1 MATQTAPTRTRRG
14 KMPGQMRLLAAS
26 AMIIVGAFLPWLYT
40 PVGTITGM
48 RGPGLWTATVGVLA
62 LAGAL
67 VPVRVLAILQAA
79 AAAVLCVAIPVWQ
92 FVHVFSKVGMG
103 GWLPGPGLVLT
114 LAGGVLAGVAEHGE
128 QDLLL
133 VPHRLAQV
141 LQLRAGG
148 VHHHVLPRGRHVHR
162 GATGAAGDHVGGAG
176 GAQGRASPRLL
187 ARAVAARS
195 RPGREPDVDQ
205 CRIQML
211 SHV

>member
-67 VPVRVLAILQAA
+67 VPVRVLAILQASA
-79 AAAVLCVAIPVWQ
+79 AAALCVALPVWQ
-92 FVHVFSKVGMG
+92 FLHVFTKVGMG

-114 LAGGVLAGVAEHGE
+114 LAGGVLAGVA
-128 QDLLL
+128 
-133 VPHRLAQV
+133 AW
-141 LQLRAGG
+141 QLWSLRRA
-148 VHHHVLPRGRHVHR
+148 
-162 GATGAAGDHVGGAG
+162 
-176 GAQGRASPRLL
+176 
-187 ARAVAARS
+187 
-195 RPGREPDVDQ
+195 
-205 CRIQML
+205 
-211 SHV
+211 

>member
-114 LAGGVLAGVAEHGE
+114 LAGGVLAGVA
-128 QDLLL
+128 
-133 VPHRLAQV
+133 AW
-141 LQLRAGG
+141 QLWSLRRA
-148 VHHHVLPRGRHVHR
+148 
-162 GATGAAGDHVGGAG
+162 
-176 GAQGRASPRLL
+176 
-187 ARAVAARS
+187 
-195 RPGREPDVDQ
+195 
-205 CRIQML
+205 
-211 SHV
+211 